1 MLQKFSE
8 GYYLKTYWVRLTD
21 ESQNAEINDAEYA
34 LLKEGLAVEA
44 RLQKALFDFAYAG
57 RVCEELAER
66 LAETLA
72 ETFSNLFDGL
82 SSHS

>member
-57 RVCEELAER
+57 RVSEELAGELSGK
-66 LAETLA
+66 LAENFSDQ
-72 ETFSNLFDGL
+72 FSNF
-82 SSHS
+82 